1 MKHTG
6 FLLTIGCALVL
17 SACGGGGGDPG
28 VGNTGTGTGTSSSL
42 PVQASTLSPITPE
55 NAINVAAN
63 AYAASASFGDSSSFA
78 SNLLT
83 GVSVTPAAA
92 RPDVVTNVL
101 ALTKRAFNGNAPKLL
116 TGVTITEACSGGGT
130 LFIDGTLRNP
140 DTFSN
145 GDTISIT
152 ASNCSEDG
160 EVVNGGFSVT
170 FSSVTGDLANTS
182 IGGATLNTQFKSFS
196 VTSSG
201 ETSIMNG
208 DMKIAVANTS
218 ATQSKADVSGTS
230 LQAIE
235 QKAGTTLTSLSMT
248 NYNMYSSTNGRT
260 KSNAATFSLTGNSNG
275 LGKFGYS
282 VRNLQP
288 FVTTGI
294 LPSSGAL
301 VVNGATSSVTA
312 TVLSGGN
319 VRVDYSAKGDG
330 VVTATKTLSWF
341 DFVASY

>member
-28 VGNTGTGTGTSSSL
+28 NSNTGTGTGTSVST

-63 AYAASASFGDSSSFA
+63 AYAASTTFGDSSSFA
-78 SNLLT
+78 SDLLT
-83 GVSVTPAAA
+83 GVSVTPAGT

-101 ALTKRAFNGNAPKLL
+101 GLTKRAFKGNAPKLL
-116 TGVTITEACSGGGT
+116 TGVTITEACAGGGT
-130 LFIDGTLRNP
+130 LVIDGTLRNP

-145 GDTISIT
+145 GDTISIS

-170 FSSVTGDLANTS
+170 FSGVTGDLANSS
-182 IGGATLNTQFKSFS
+182 IGAATLNTQFRSFS
-196 VTSSG
+196 VTSG
-201 ETSIMNG
+201 GKTSIMNG
-208 DMKIAVANTS
+208 DMKIAVTNTS

-235 QKAGTTLTSLSMT
+235 QKAGTTLTTLTMA
-248 NYNMYSSTNGRT
+248 NYNMYSSTNGLT
-260 KSNAATFSLTGNSNG
+260 KSNSATFSLTGNSTG

-282 VRNLQP
+282 VRSLQA

-294 LPSSGAL
+294 FPSSGAL
-301 VVNGATSSVTA
+301 VVNGATSSLTVTA
-312 TVLSGGN
+312 LSASS

-330 VVTATKTLSWF
+330 VVTHTKTLSWLEF
-341 DFVASY
+341 AGSY